1 MIVAHMQFPD
11 LQAFIS
17 VQETGSVSRAAQFL
31 HLTQPA
37 ITRRIQS
44 LENTL
49 GTQLFDRVGKT
60 LALSPAGSVFLEHAR
75 HLLTAREDARRAI
88 ADLGT
93 TVAGRLRLVTSH
105 HIGLH
110 RLAPVLKDF
119 THAFP
124 DVSLDIH
131 FEDSEAAH
139 DLVRSASRE
148 LAVVTLDPQGPKEL
162 AYESI
167 WPDPLEFVVASD
179 HPWTALSRMDLATLA
194 LQPAILPDLST
205 YTGRLVASLFE
216 QHGHGLRISMS
227 TNYLETIGML
237 VAAGLGWSVLPR
249 TLLNPGLAYLNIE
262 VDVPARMLGAVTN
275 PARTIS
281 NAGQAFLTVLR
292 RHRTL
297 PAGN

>member
-1 MIVAHMQFPD
+1 MIAHMQFPD
-11 LQAFIS
+11 LQAFVA
-17 VQETGSVSRAAQFL
+17 VQETGSVSRAAELL

-60 LALSPAGSVFLEHAR
+60 LALSPAGNVLLDHAR

-93 TVAGRLRLVTSH
+93 TVAGSLRLVTSH

-119 THAFP
+119 AQAFP
-124 DVSLDIH
+124 GVSLDIH

-139 DLVRSASRE
+139 ELVRSASRE

-162 AYESI
+162 AYEPI

-179 HPWTALSRMDLATLA
+179 HPWAALSSMKLATLA
-194 LQPAILPDLST
+194 QEPAILPDLST
-205 YTGRLVASLFE
+205 YTGRLVAGLFE
-216 QHGHGLRISMS
+216 QHGHNLRISMS

-249 TLLNPGLAYLNIE
+249 TLLNPGLAHLDIE
-262 VDVPARMLGAVTN
+262 VDVPVRMLGVVTN

-292 RHRTL
+292 RHHTL

>member
-1 MIVAHMQFPD
+1 MQFPD
-11 LQAFIS
+11 LQAFIA
-17 VQETGSVSRAAQFL
+17 VQETGSVSKAAEFL

-60 LALSPAGSVFLEHAR
+60 LALSPAGAVFLGHAR
-75 HLLTAREDARRAI
+75 HLLAAREDARRAI
-88 ADLGT
+88 TDLGT
-93 TVAGRLRLVTSH
+93 TVAGPLRLVTSH

-119 THAFP
+119 ARAFP
-124 DVSLDIH
+124 DVTLDIH

-148 LAVVTLDPQGPKEL
+148 LAVVTLDPQGTRDL
-162 AYESI
+162 AYEPI
-167 WPDPLEFVVASD
+167 WPDPLEFVVARD
-179 HPWTALSRMDLATLA
+179 HQWADQPQTELAQLA
-194 LQPAILPDLST
+194 LEPAILPDLST
-205 YTGRLVASLFE
+205 YTGRLVVRLFE
-216 QHGHGLRISMS
+216 RHGLNLRTSMS

-237 VAAGLGWSVLPR
+237 VATGLGWSVLPR
-249 TLLNPGLAYLNIE
+249 TLLNPQLARLATT
-262 VDVPARMLGAVTN
+262 VDVPERMLGAVTN

-292 RHRTL
+292 RHHTL
-297 PAGN
+297 SAGN